1 MLARCRERLEKVQS
15 SLQAEKQAAEDRIEE
30 LRRGLEEAQR
40 AEVQRRADV
49 AALEAQLGE
58 AKQRLEK

>member
-1 MLARCRERLEKVQS
+1 MARCRERLEKVQS